1 MQIFIY
7 NFSVLQLERQSVEHD
22 QDRMLYNMLNSL
34 TKILRDCS
42 QVIRDEKWRDNMNV
56 IWEHVQ
62 SHLSYPHVW
71 VQLAASQ
78 LYGLLFAAW
87 QPEQVATME
96 TESCQEYLRM
106 DGASKLKTLALEFI
120 TQLQSELLNEDLAS
134 QVQ

>member
-1 MQIFIY
+1 
-7 NFSVLQLERQSVEHD
+7 
-22 QDRMLYNMLNSL
+22 MLYNMLNSL

-42 QVIRDEKWRDNMNV
+42 QVIRDEKWRDSLNV

-87 QPEQVATME
+87 QPEQLVTME
-96 TESCQEYLRM
+96 TESSQEYLHVDR
-106 DGASKLKTLALEFI
+106 ASKLKTLALEFI

-134 QVQ
+134 QVK

>member
-1 MQIFIY
+1 
-7 NFSVLQLERQSVEHD
+7 
-22 QDRMLYNMLNSL
+22 MLYNMLNSM

-42 QVIRDEKWRDNMNV
+42 QVIRDKKWQENMNV
-56 IWEHVQ
+56 IWEHIQ
-62 SHLSYPHVW
+62 SHLSYLHVW

-87 QPEQVATME
+87 QPEQLVTME
-96 TESCQEYLRM
+96 TGSSQEYLRV

-134 QVQ
+134 QV

>member
-1 MQIFIY
+1 
-7 NFSVLQLERQSVEHD
+7 
-22 QDRMLYNMLNSL
+22 MLYNMLNSL

-56 IWEHVQ
+56 IWEHIQ

-78 LYGLLFAAW
+78 LFGLLFAAW
-87 QPEQVATME
+87 QPEHLVTME
-96 TESCQEYLRM
+96 TESSQEYLVV
-106 DGASKLKTLALEFI
+106 DVASKMKSLALEFI

-134 QVQ
+134 QVFSFFQCYF